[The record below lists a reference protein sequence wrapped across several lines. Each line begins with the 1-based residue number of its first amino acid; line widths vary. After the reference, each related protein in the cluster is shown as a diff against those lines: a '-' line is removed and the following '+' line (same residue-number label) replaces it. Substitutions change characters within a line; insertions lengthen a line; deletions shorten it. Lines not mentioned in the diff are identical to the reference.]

1 MKKPVYIDSH
11 THLYLDAFNKDRE
24 EMISRAIEE
33 GVTRFYLPN
42 LDSSSVKPMMQLCET
57 FPDNCFPMMGL
68 HPTSVKENYM
78 DELAYIEKKLS
89 ENQYAALG
97 EIGIDLYWDKRFR
110 KQQTEAFRKQ
120 LLWARDLDLP
130 VVIHARES
138 FDEIFSVMD
147 EVWDES
153 LKGVFHS
160 FTGDDEQATKALSY
174 GFLIGINGIVTFKN
188 SGLDKVVA
196 RIDPKNLLIETD
208 SPFLA
213 PAPYRGKRNESLY
226 VVKVAEK
233 IAEIHAK
240 ELIEIAEIT
249 TQNALYLFKQS

>member
-1 MKKPVYIDSH
+1 MKKPVYTDSH
-11 THLYLDAFNKDRE
+11 THLYLDAFDIDRE
-24 EMISRAIEE
+24 EVIHRAIEQ

-42 LDSSSVKPMMQLCET
+42 LDSSSVEPMMKLCEV

-68 HPTSVKENYM
+68 HPTSVKENYLE
-78 DELAYIEKKLS
+78 ELAFAEKNLS
-89 ENQYAALG
+89 ERQYAALG
-97 EIGIDLYWDKRFR
+97 EIGIDLYWDKSFR

-120 LLWARDLDLP
+120 LLWAKELDLP

-138 FDEIFSVMD
+138 FDEIFAVMD

-160 FTGDDEQATKALSY
+160 FTGNNTQARKALSY

-196 RIDPKNLLIETD
+196 TIDPKNLLIETD
-208 SPFLA
+208 APFLA
-213 PAPYRGKRNESLY
+213 PSPFRGKRNESLY
-226 VVKVAEK
+226 VIKVAEK
-233 IAEIHAK
+233 IAEIHAM
-240 ELIEIAEIT
+240 ELTEIAEIT
-249 TQNALYLFKQS
+249 TQNTLYLFKQS